1 MLIYLKDYY
10 GVSFYLFV
18 LFSHIMLKS
27 RFFSLSLPSMMA
39 VSCILGIGI
48 SESVSAQL
56 LAQETPSEET
66 EVPSDDPSDPSN
78 LRPLTQADS
87 LLSLQGGE
95 KLMNEATEAINQE
108 NYDLAVTK
116 LQQARKVFNQLS
128 NFYLQLANSFSGI
141 DTKVYDSQ
149 RASALT
155 TGQMRDSAT
164 YQLALVHRAQDQPE
178 LAVPLLVQII
188 RSQNPTTDL
197 GKKSYQQLYELGFVD
212 VPFADEAQAATSN

>member
-1 MLIYLKDYY
+1 
-10 GVSFYLFV
+10 
-18 LFSHIMLKS
+18 MLKS
-27 RFFSLSLPSMMA
+27 NFFSLSLPTMMA
-39 VSCILGIGI
+39 VSCFLGASA
-48 SESVSAQL
+48 SESV
-56 LAQETPSEET
+56 LAQTGAQDNAAQGT
-66 EVPSDDPSDPSN
+66 EVPSDDPSDPNN

-95 KLMNEATEAINQE
+95 KLMDEASEAINEE

-128 NFYLQLANSFSGI
+128 NFHLQLANSFSGI
-141 DTKVYDSQ
+141 DTKVYDAQ
-149 RASALT
+149 RDKALK

-164 YQLALVHRAQDQPE
+164 YQLALVHRAQDQAE

-197 GKKSYQQLYELGFVD
+197 GQKSYQQLYELGFVD